1 MFNTKHSLF
10 QDAEGPEFAG
20 TKIGHDR
27 TLICKPEDDDATMSW
42 SFTSEDSND
51 TRTVAEGEKYKI
63 DGSNL
68 IVKDVQEEDLGVYRW
83 AEEHKLDSN

>member
-1 MFNTKHSLF
+1 MFNTKHSFL

-27 TLICKPEDDDATMSW
+27 TLICKPEDDEATVSW
-42 SFTSEDSND
+42 SVTSENSND
-51 TRTVAEGEKYKI
+51 TKTVVEGEKYKI